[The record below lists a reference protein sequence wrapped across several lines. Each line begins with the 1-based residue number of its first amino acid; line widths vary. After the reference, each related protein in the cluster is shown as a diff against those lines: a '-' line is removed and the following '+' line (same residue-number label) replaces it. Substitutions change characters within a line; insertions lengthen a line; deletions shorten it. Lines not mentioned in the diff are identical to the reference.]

1 MSVPP
6 PRCEAVRVERR
17 IFGIENEYGV
27 CFRRSEGF
35 RAPNVAGTWLEGEW
49 ATNLLAEV
57 RLRSLTAS
65 GGA

>member
-1 MSVPP
+1 
-6 PRCEAVRVERR
+6 VERR